1 MAYDA
6 KTDWLPDDP
15 INEDDVNRWEKGI
28 QDAHKDLAV
37 HKNDM
42 NNPHNTTKAQIGLGN
57 VDNVQQASKKNLKSI
72 VMIYNGTFHQWN
84 GRIGM
89 QKKQLS
95 ELRKKRIR
103 LYRMQNITWIPTIKI
118 TI

>member
-57 VDNVQQASKKNLKSI
+57 VDNVQQASLAFALGQI
-72 VMIYNGTFHQWN
+72 C
-84 GRIGM
+84 
-89 QKKQLS
+89 QKYGCW
-95 ELRKKRIR
+95 RRV
-103 LYRMQNITWIPTIKI
+103 
-118 TI
+118 

>member
-57 VDNVQQASKKNLKSI
+57 VDNVQQ
-72 VMIYNGTFHQWN
+72 VN

-103 LYRMQNITWIPTIKI
+103 LYRMQYITWIPTIKI

>member
-37 HKNDM
+37 HKM
-42 NNPHNTTKAQIGLGN
+42 T
-57 VDNVQQASKKNLKSI
+57 
-72 VMIYNGTFHQWN
+72 
-84 GRIGM
+84 
-89 QKKQLS
+89 
-95 ELRKKRIR
+95 
-103 LYRMQNITWIPTIKI
+103 
-118 TI
+118 